1 MIPWRGAPQAR
12 VFAGF
17 VALLAVV
24 GSQTIPS
31 PPKDI
36 AVRDATMAY
45 MRETGVVGCSVAI
58 AEKGRILYSSGF
70 GFADLENPAEVR
82 PETLFRL
89 ASISKPITAVA
100 VMRLVERGL
109 VDLKTDIR
117 HYVPE
122 FPDKGQVITVEQVLN
137 HTSGI
142 RHYKGDE
149 FASTKRYD
157 SVLES
162 LRIFQ
167 GDPLMHPPGQ
177 SYTYTTYGYTV
188 LARIVENVSGRT
200 FPGFLRDEVFVP
212 AGMHSSKLDD
222 ATAIIPNR
230 AKGYREGPDKKAI
243 NASFADTSYKWAGGG
258 MLSTAPDM
266 ARFGISLL
274 NGTLLSRD
282 SVARMWTTGSLP
294 DGRLTR
300 YGLGFHVNQLEGRR
314 MISHTGSQ
322 QGTQTAMLIFPEE
335 QVVIVVLTNYES
347 HRAMDLARR
356 ISEAW
361 LGIDAKAP
369 LAGAIRN

>member
-1 MIPWRGAPQAR
+1 MIPWRGTARAR
-12 VFAGF
+12 VLAGC
-17 VALLAVV
+17 VVLLAVV
-24 GSQTIPS
+24 GSQTVPS

-58 AEKGRILYSSGF
+58 AEKGRIVYSSGF
-70 GFADLENPAEVR
+70 GFADLENPAEAR

-100 VMRLVERGL
+100 VMKLVERGL
-109 VDLKTDIR
+109 VDLKSDIR
-117 HYVPE
+117 QYVPE

-157 SVLES
+157 SVLDS
-162 LRIFQ
+162 LKIFQ
-167 GDPLMHPPGQ
+167 DDPLVHVPGQ
-177 SYTYTTYGYTV
+177 AYTYTTYGYTL
-188 LARIVENVSGRT
+188 LARLIENVSKVP
-200 FPGFLRDEVFVP
+200 FPDFVRDEVFLP
-212 AGMHSSKLDD
+212 AGMAASRVDD

-243 NASFADTSYKWAGGG
+243 NSNFADTSYKWAGGG

-274 NGTLLSRD
+274 AGTLLSRD
-282 SVARMWTTGSLP
+282 SVARMWTTASLP

-314 MISHTGSQ
+314 LISHTGSQ

-369 LAGAIRN
+369 LAGAGSR